1 MNGRRGT
8 REDGEGW
15 TSVKSRKSLGQEDG
29 DRGHR
34 NGERDKDRYQKD
46 GDVDNTESASRRIGI
61 GRGRFDQ
68 SWNREESGAK
78 DGEGTKTG
86 ARGQGWRD
94 RERDRDR
101 DRDREWNRGGRI
113 EEDPEWMD
121 SPTKTEKKQAH
132 TQEDFQRWK
141 ERMKAGATPAEEK

>member
-1 MNGRRGT
+1 VNGRRGT

-46 GDVDNTESASRRIGI
+46 SDVDNTESTSRRIGI

-68 SWNREESGAK
+68 PWSREEPGAK

-101 DRDREWNRGGRI
+101 EIGNGTEVAGLKRI
-113 EEDPEWMD
+113 QNGWTRPRRQKR
-121 SPTKTEKKQAH
+121 SKLILRKTSSDGKSA
-132 TQEDFQRWK
+132 
-141 ERMKAGATPAEEK
+141 